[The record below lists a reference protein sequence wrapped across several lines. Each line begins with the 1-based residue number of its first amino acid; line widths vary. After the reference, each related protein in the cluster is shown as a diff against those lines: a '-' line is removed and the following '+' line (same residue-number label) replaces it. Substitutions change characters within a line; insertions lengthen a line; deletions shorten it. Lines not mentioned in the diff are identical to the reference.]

1 MSISDFRK
9 KKLLFLFNVFFGEYL
24 SFTGYTGQWKMMDGP
39 AKEKLLKTNAAR
51 AVDFMVCI

>member
-24 SFTGYTGQWKMMDGP
+24 SEWWM
-39 AKEKLLKTNAAR
+39 AKDCSTTDRTNCPIPGELPGLWLKNF
-51 AVDFMVCI
+51 D